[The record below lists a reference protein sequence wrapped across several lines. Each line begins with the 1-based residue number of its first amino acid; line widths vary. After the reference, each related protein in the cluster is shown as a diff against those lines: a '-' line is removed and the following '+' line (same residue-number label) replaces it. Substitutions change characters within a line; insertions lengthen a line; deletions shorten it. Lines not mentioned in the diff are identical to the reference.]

1 MSGKGTHAWQACRS
15 KSAPG
20 TPSLNLHRRLAP
32 RNRPTGMPT
41 HAAQRQERWCVTAP
55 QYTSRSRP
63 PHTRHRAP
71 HIIAPLPAP
80 AGGGTRPPPP
90 DGASCGGSPRAVHRL
105 PSRLL
110 WFAETPPSAC
120 GHRRPQ
126 TACSVTHCA
135 RRCVRV
141 SPPCTGAPHL
151 PEVGHYRYSADPGA
165 LSWHLLYPVKSS

>member
-1 MSGKGTHAWQACRS
+1 MCVHACREQGQSLGAGGQSMSGKGTHAWQACRS

-20 TPSLNLHRRLAP
+20 TPSLNLHRHLAP

-90 DGASCGGSPRAVHRL
+90 MGRPVGEALVRCTDCRPACSGSPRPRRAH
-105 PSRLL
+105 
-110 WFAETPPSAC
+110 AATGA
-120 GHRRPQ
+120 RRP
-126 TACSVTHCA
+126 
-135 RRCVRV
+135 
-141 SPPCTGAPHL
+141 PAP
-151 PEVGHYRYSADPGA
+151 
-165 LSWHLLYPVKSS
+165 